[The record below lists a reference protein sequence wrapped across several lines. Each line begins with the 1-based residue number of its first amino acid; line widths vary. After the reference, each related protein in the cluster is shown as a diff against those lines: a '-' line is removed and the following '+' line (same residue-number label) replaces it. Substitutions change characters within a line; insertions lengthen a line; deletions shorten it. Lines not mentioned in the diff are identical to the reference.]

1 MNKKQKIIVSVVG
14 ITIVLLALLGLTYAY
29 FLTRIQGNTN
39 DKSISVTTA
48 NLELT
53 YADGN
58 GTITSNNIMPGTTL
72 TDKEFTVTNNGNA
85 TVNNYAVYLEELV
98 NELTRPDDMVY
109 TLTCTSSKENGSC
122 TGKSETTFPKLAGII
137 VTNSIE
143 VGETQTYKLTVT
155 YKEMNVDQSDDM
167 NKKVSARVQIYNLQD
182 IVDVTGTVTNASAGD
197 YVEMHSNPRK
207 SMITTDNKYLIAA
220 VEPGT
225 HTLYV
230 KDKEGTVKGS
240 KEITIKKGSTA
251 SVSGTNITVTN
262 DSQTVNVD
270 IKAIASTLTIDI
282 GETKDYNPF
291 DEGTLASAIYTSAKT
306 NANGTEFLNTP
317 KTKVAEEISYTRDS
331 GKFEEQE
338 LDMSTQ
344 SEWYYGSTENDA
356 RPWMTSS
363 DGSFVSECSNT
374 IVGKYI
380 SYPVVPQTWYVKSCK
395 STKVAIVDVEKK
407 EYESS
412 LSISNDDYGTSYYY
426 RGNVIDNYV
435 NFAGMCWRIVRIEGD
450 GSVKLILED
459 QDSTC
464 VTSDGNWNIPILT
477 GGSLKKGYF
486 GYTQHE
492 ANTLTASD
500 GTKNSSTRYLM
511 NYLNGGAFI
520 PSYDDRSMAYAFKNF
535 QTGPLANY
543 LDKLK
548 AGDWCLN
555 DKAYATSS
563 DNTTALTSQEILN
576 KQVTNTLFYY
586 DSYVRLNSK
595 TTKEPTLKCNGTNM
609 NKFADNTDMYVGTI
623 TADEIVYAGGKAKYS
638 NPDYYLINDYQKTNS
653 LWFWS
658 LSPYHF
664 NNNHDSAINVDH
676 SGVVDFV
683 NVENNTDCAFSFR
696 PAVSLKSSTQITG
709 GDGTISNP
717 YEIS

>member
-1 MNKKQKIIVSVVG
+1 MNRKQKIIVSVVG

-85 TVNNYAVYLEELV
+85 TVNNYAVYLEDLV

-122 TGKSETTFPKLAGII
+122 VGKSETAFPKLAGII
-137 VTNSIE
+137 VTNSID

-155 YKEMNVDQSDDM
+155 DKEMGVDQSDDM
-167 NKKVSARVQIYNLQD
+167 GKKVSARVQIYNLAD

-197 YVEMHSNPRK
+197 YVEMHSNPK
-207 SMITTDNKYLIAA
+207 TSMITTDNKYLIAA

-270 IKAIASTLTIDI
+270 IKSIATTLTIDI
-282 GETKDYNPF
+282 GETKDYSPF
-291 DEGTLASAIYTSAKT
+291 DEGTLASAIYISAKT
-306 NANGTEFLNTP
+306 KANGTEFLNTP
-317 KTKVAEEISYTRDS
+317 KTKVAEETS
-331 GKFEEQE
+331 GKSGTGKFVTETVTTGSLCAGYAPWLVGDTE
-338 LDMSTQ
+338 TAAQ
-344 SEWYYGSTENDA
+344 SGSSVSSYDDA
-356 RPWMTSS
+356 
-363 DGSFVSECSNT
+363 
-374 IVGKYI
+374 VGKYVYDQCSSWTKYLESYDASSSTLNFRAEIYDYEKNI
-380 SYPVVPQTWYVKSCK
+380 S
-395 STKVAIVDVEKK
+395 VAT
-407 EYESS
+407 
-412 LSISNDDYGTSYYY
+412 DDYGTSYYY
-426 RGNVIDNYV
+426 RGTVIDNYV
-435 NFAGMCWRIVRIEGD
+435 NFAGMCWRAVRIVGD
-450 GSVKLILED
+450 GSIKLILED

-464 VTSDGNWNIPILT
+464 ATSDGNWNIPTIT
-477 GGSLKKGYF
+477 GGTTKTGNF
-486 GYTQHE
+486 GYTQH
-492 ANTLTASD
+492 AAKTLTASD
-500 GTKNSSTRYLM
+500 GTKNSSVKNLI
-511 NYLNGGAFI
+511 NYLNGGTNK
-520 PSYDDRSMAYAFKNF
+520 DKSMATAFKNF

-548 AGDWCLN
+548 VGDWCLN

-563 DNTTALTSQEILN
+563 DNTTALTSQEMLD
-576 KQVTNTLFYY
+576 KQIKGTTFYY
-586 DSYVRLNSK
+586 DSNVRLNGK

-609 NKFADNTDMYVGTI
+609 NKFADNTDMYVGTL
-623 TADEIVYAGGKAKYS
+623 TADEMVYAGGTVS
-638 NPDYYLINDYQKTNS
+638 TNNLDYYLINDYQKSNN
-653 LWFWS
+653 LQFWS
-658 LSPYHF
+658 LSPADFRSNYDVVF
-664 NNNHDSAINVDH
+664 SVYSVGSFSSDGVSNNY
-676 SGVVDFV
+676 
-683 NVENNTDCAFSFR
+683 SFR
-696 PAVSLKSSTQITG
+696 PAVTLLSSVQITG
-709 GDGTISNP
+709 GNGTKANAYTIAD
-717 YEIS
+717 

>member
-1 MNKKQKIIVSVVG
+1 MNRKQKIIVSVVG

-58 GTITSNNIMPGTTL
+58 GTITSDNIMPGTTL

-85 TVNNYAVYLEELV
+85 TVDNYAVYLEELV

-122 TGKSETTFPKLAGII
+122 AGKSETTFPKLAGII

-155 YKEMNVDQSDDM
+155 YKEMGVDQSDDM
-167 NKKVSARVQIYNLQD
+167 GKKVSARVQIYNLAD

-197 YVEMHSNPRK
+197 YVEMHSNPK
-207 SMITTDNKYLIAA
+207 TSMITTDNKYLIAA

-240 KEITIKKGSTA
+240 KEITIKKGNTA

-270 IKAIASTLTIDI
+270 IKSIATTLTIDI
-282 GETKDYNPF
+282 GETKDYSPF

-306 NANGTEFLNTP
+306 KANGTELLSSP
-317 KTKVAEEISYTRDS
+317 RSKVAEAISQYGT
-331 GKFEEQE
+331 GKLGYETVTIGNLCAEYYSWLVGDTE
-338 LDMSTQ
+338 ATAQ
-344 SEWYYGSTENDA
+344 SGSTVSSYDDA
-356 RPWMTSS
+356 
-363 DGSFVSECSNT
+363 
-374 IVGKYI
+374 VGKYVYDQCSGWTKYLE
-380 SYPVVPQTWYVKSCK
+380 SYDASASTLKFKSE
-395 STKVAIVDVEKK
+395 VMQK
-407 EYESS
+407 EVSMS
-412 LSISNDDYGTSYYY
+412 ATLDDYGTSYYY

-435 NFAGMCWRIVRIEGD
+435 NFAGMCWRTVRIVGD
-450 GSVKLILED
+450 GSIKLILED

-464 VTSDGNWNIPILT
+464 ATSDGNWNIPTTT
-477 GGSLKKGYF
+477 GGTTKTGNF
-486 GYTQHE
+486 GYTE
-492 ANTLTASD
+492 YAANTLTASD
-500 GTKNSSTRYLM
+500 GTQNKYSKNLM
-511 NYLNGGAFI
+511 NYLNGGTNN
-520 PSYDDRSMAYAFKNF
+520 DKSMATAFKNF

-548 AGDWCLN
+548 TGDWCLA

-563 DNTTALTSQEILN
+563 DNTTALTSQEMLD
-576 KQVTNTLFYY
+576 KQIKGTTFYY
-586 DSYVRLNSK
+586 DSNVRLNGK
-595 TTKEPTLKCNGTNM
+595 TTKEPTLKCTGTNM
-609 NKFADNTDMYVGTI
+609 NKFADNTDMYVGTL
-623 TADEIVYAGGKAKYS
+623 TVDEIVYAGGKIGTN
-638 NPDYYLINDYQKTNS
+638 NPDYYLINDYQNSNS
-653 LWFWS
+653 LYFWS
-658 LSPYHF
+658 LSPYSF
-664 NNNHDSAINVDH
+664 GSNNDGVFYVNFSGDFDA
-676 SGVVDFV
+676 GVVHSNDV
-683 NVENNTDCAFSFR
+683 VSFR
-696 PAVSLKSSTQITG
+696 PAVTLLSSVQITG
-709 GDGTISNP
+709 GNGTKANAYTIA
-717 YEIS
+717 

>member
-122 TGKSETTFPKLAGII
+122 AGKSETTFPKLAGII

-155 YKEMNVDQSDDM
+155 YKEMGVDQSDDM
-167 NKKVSARVQIYNLQD
+167 GKKVSARVQIYNLAD

-197 YVEMHSNPRK
+197 YVEMHSNPKK

-240 KEITIKKGSTA
+240 KEITIKKGNTA

-270 IKAIASTLTIDI
+270 IKSIASTLTIDI
-282 GETKDYNPF
+282 GETKDYMPF

-306 NANGTEFLNTP
+306 KANGTEFLNTP
-317 KTKVAEEISYTRDS
+317 KTLPAQATSSFIYLKGEDPTTFPNTWDSATNYYISYADDYTVNETT
-331 GKFEEQE
+331 GKIT
-338 LDMSTQ
+338 LVNPTV
-344 SEWYYGSTENDA
+344 A
-356 RPWMTSS
+356 TSKYTTS
-363 DGSFVSECSNT
+363 MASSL
-374 IVGKYI
+374 VGKYAVFSTSTPTVTNTQNQSYIRKI
-380 SYPVVPQTWYVKSCK
+380 STNVSDITSTIKEADIEADQK
-395 STKVAIVDVEKK
+395 STEK
-407 EYESS
+407 ELSS
-412 LSISNDDYGTSYYY
+412 TQDDYGTSYYY
-426 RGNVIDNYV
+426 RGGVEDNYV
-435 NFAGMCWRIVRIEGD
+435 NFAGMCWKIVRIQGD
-450 GSVKLILED
+450 GSIKLILED
-459 QDSTC
+459 RSAECNSSSYTGNW
-464 VTSDGNWNIPILT
+464 SDGNTIAFGYDSSHKADFLNYSGGLA
-477 GGSLKKGYF
+477 GSLKSFQTTLSTELTTGKSLNDYLKVDDWCYDYNAVSTDSDRYQYYGAYKRI
-486 GYTQHE
+486 YTDK
-492 ANTLTASD
+492 NPSLKCT
-500 GTKNSSTRYLM
+500 GTK
-511 NYLNGGAFI
+511 
-520 PSYDDRSMAYAFKNF
+520 
-535 QTGPLANY
+535 
-543 LDKLK
+543 
-548 AGDWCLN
+548 
-555 DKAYATSS
+555 
-563 DNTTALTSQEILN
+563 LN
-576 KQVTNTLFYY
+576 KY
-586 DSYVRLNSK
+586 K
-595 TTKEPTLKCNGTNM
+595 
-609 NKFADNTDMYVGTI
+609 DNTDMYVGTL
-623 TADEIVYAGGKAKYS
+623 TADEMSFAGAAGSTNYSHYLMNNYARSNNYS
-638 NPDYYLINDYQKTNS
+638 
-653 LWFWS
+653 WWG
-658 LSPYHF
+658 LSPYYYDAEDEGGYDLAF
-664 NNNHDSAINVDH
+664 ELSGLGSFYYTYVDNSWIGH
-676 SGVVDFV
+676 S
-683 NVENNTDCAFSFR
+683 R
-696 PAVSLKSSTQITG
+696 PAVTLLSSTIIKTG
-709 GDGTISNP
+709 NGTKSNP
-717 YEIS
+717 YTVD

>member
-1 MNKKQKIIVSVVG
+1 MSKKAKIIVSISG
-14 ITIVLLALLGLTYAY
+14 IVLVMLILLGLTYAY

-109 TLTCTSSKENGSC
+109 TLTCTSSKANKTCNGV
-122 TGKSETTFPKLAGII
+122 SESTFPKLAGII

-155 YKEMNVDQSDDM
+155 YKEMGVDQSDDM

-197 YVEMHSNPRK
+197 YVEMHSNPK
-207 SMITTDNKYLIAA
+207 TSMITTDNKYLIAA

-225 HTLYV
+225 HTIYV

-240 KEITIKKGSTA
+240 KEITIKKGNTA

-270 IKAIASTLTIDI
+270 IKSIATTLTIDI
-282 GETKDYNPF
+282 GETKDYSPF
-291 DEGTLASAIYTSAKT
+291 DEGTLASAIYISAKT
-306 NANGTEFLNTP
+306 KANGTELLSSP
-317 KTKVAEEISYTRDS
+317 RSRVAVTTSQYGT
-331 GKFEEQE
+331 GKFKYETVTTGS
-338 LDMSTQ
+338 LCAGYNAWLVGDNGVAAKS
-344 SEWYYGSTENDA
+344 GSTV
-356 RPWMTSS
+356 SS
-363 DGSFVSECSNT
+363 YDEA
-374 IVGKYI
+374 VGKYVYDQCSSWTKYLE
-380 SYPVVPQTWYVKSCK
+380 SYDASASTLKFKS
-395 STKVAIVDVEKK
+395 EEMQK
-407 EYESS
+407 EVLMSVT
-412 LSISNDDYGTSYYY
+412 LDDYGTSYYY
-426 RGNVIDNYV
+426 RGGIEDNYV
-435 NFAGMCWRIVRIEGD
+435 NFAGMCWRAVRIAGD

-459 QDSTC
+459 LDSTC
-464 VTSDGNWNIPILT
+464 ATSDGNWDIPTTT
-477 GGSLKKGYF
+477 GGTTKTGNF
-486 GYTQHE
+486 GYTE
-492 ANTLTASD
+492 YAAKTLTASD
-500 GTKNSSTRYLM
+500 GTQNSYTKRLM
-511 NYLNGGAFI
+511 NYLNGETNK
-520 PSYDDRSMAYAFKNF
+520 DKSMATAFKNF

-555 DKAYATSS
+555 DKAYGTSN
-563 DNTTALTSQEILN
+563 DNTTALTSQEILD
-576 KQVTNTLFYY
+576 KQVKNTSFYY
-586 DSYVRLNSK
+586 DTNVRLDGK

-609 NKFADNTDMYVGTI
+609 NKFADNTDMYVGTL
-623 TADEIVYAGGKAKYS
+623 TADEIVYAGGLT
-638 NPDYYLINDYQKTNS
+638 NVTNDLDYYLINDYQKTNS
-653 LWFWS
+653 LSFWP
-658 LSPYHF
+658 LSPIYF
-664 NNNHDSAINVDH
+664 DGDSDRAFCVYSAGFFGNNDVSDDV
-676 SGVVDFV
+676 
-683 NVENNTDCAFSFR
+683 SFR
-696 PAVSLKSSTQITG
+696 PAVSLKSSVQITG
-709 GDGTISNP
+709 GNGTKANAYTIG
-717 YEIS
+717 